1 MAPCRNFQTK
11 PTRIKS
17 RRHGLRSRRSSG
29 LLADELRNM
38 ILFGALDGRTRLPP
52 EPDLAGHL
60 RVSRHQLREAL
71 RLLEQD
77 GLVKVRAGRNGGIFL
92 TVPTVDVLTRSFAGI
107 LARDNALIVAN
118 VLQAADN
125 SRPPRSGGHA

>member
-1 MAPCRNFQTK
+1 M
-11 PTRIKS
+11 
-17 RRHGLRSRRSSG
+17 
-29 LLADELRNM
+29 
-38 ILFGALDGRTRLPP
+38 
-52 EPDLAGHL
+52 
-60 RVSRHQLREAL
+60 SRHQLREAL